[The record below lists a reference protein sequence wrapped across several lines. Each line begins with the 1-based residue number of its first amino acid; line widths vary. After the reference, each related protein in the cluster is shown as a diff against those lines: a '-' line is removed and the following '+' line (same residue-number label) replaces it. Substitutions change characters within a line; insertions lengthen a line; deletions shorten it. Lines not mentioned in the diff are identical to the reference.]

1 MTSKFCR
8 YGLTVLCSLAV
19 SLAASGCTELP
30 TEASGSAPF
39 GQTDIRAGAGAAAAN
54 GNVLVVN
61 YTGWLYD
68 VTKPQQKGLQ
78 FDSSA
83 GRDPLEFTLGVGDVI
98 AGWDLG
104 LVGQRQGGL
113 RRLVIPPSLT
123 YGAVRNGPI
132 PPNATLVFEVELLE
146 IKTEGDGSN

>member
-1 MTSKFCR
+1 MISTISR
-8 YGLTVLCSLAV
+8 YGVAVLCAMV
-19 SLAASGCTELP
+19 PIVAAGCTELP
-30 TEASGSAPF
+30 TEASGAAPF
-39 GQTDIRAGAGAAAAN
+39 SQTDLRAGAGVAAAN
-54 GNVLVVN
+54 GNVVAVN

-78 FDSSA
+78 FDTSA
-83 GRDPLEFTLGVGDVI
+83 ARGPLEFTLGVGDVI

-113 RRLVIPPSLT
+113 RRLVIPPSLA

-132 PPNATLVFEVELLE
+132 PPNATLVFDVELIE
-146 IKTEGDGSN
+146 VRTAAGGSN